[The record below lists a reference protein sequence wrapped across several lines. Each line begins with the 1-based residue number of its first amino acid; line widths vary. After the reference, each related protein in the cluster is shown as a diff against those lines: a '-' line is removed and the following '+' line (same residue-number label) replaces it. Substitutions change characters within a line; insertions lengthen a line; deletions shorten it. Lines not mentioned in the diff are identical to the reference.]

1 MMKIENTNFI
11 GWFDEDDNEQDVID
25 EIEIDE
31 FCLRLDY
38 RNNVS
43 NVFRNCIDVIEELI
57 FVYSQNEKLSSDEI
71 SDRINKLINT
81 MEIEYNGNF

>member
-1 MMKIENTNFI
+1 MKMESSEFI
-11 GWFDEDDNEQDVID
+11 GWFDEDENEQDVID
-25 EIEIDE
+25 EIDIDE

-57 FVYSQNEKLSSDEI
+57 FVYSNEGISNDEI
-71 SDRINKLINT
+71 SERINRMMNT
-81 MEIEYNGNF
+81 MEV